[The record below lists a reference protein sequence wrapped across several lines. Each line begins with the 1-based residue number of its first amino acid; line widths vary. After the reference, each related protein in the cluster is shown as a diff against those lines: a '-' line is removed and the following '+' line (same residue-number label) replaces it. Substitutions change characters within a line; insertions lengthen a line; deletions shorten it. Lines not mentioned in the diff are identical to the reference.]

1 MKVLWLLWT
10 FLLSGIVP
18 ALAAQPQPAPIEI
31 KLQHGDAAE
40 TRTRDQLLRLLR
52 TYDASRWIF
61 TRSVVIDSSPGVIP
75 HSHPVLTL
83 NTRHFK
89 DDDLLLSTFL
99 HENLHHFLSQNHEK
113 AEAAKKELRA
123 VFPKVP
129 VGYPDGADSE
139 DSGYT
144 HLIVNYLEYQADKEL
159 LGELRAFAVFEFW
172 TMDHYRWLYRRIF
185 EDGYQIG
192 PIVRKNGLFPKARDE
207 KPAAAPVPSS

>member
-61 TRSVVIDSSPGVIP
+61 TRSVVIDSSPKVIP

-83 NTRHFK
+83 STRHLK

-129 VGYPDGADSE
+129 VGYPDGADS
-139 DSGYT
+139 DDAGYA
-144 HLIVNYLEYQADKEL
+144 HLIVNYLEYRADKEL
-159 LGELRAFAVFEFW
+159 LGEQRAFQVLQFW
-172 TMDHYRWLYRRIF
+172 MADHYRWLYRQIL
-185 EDGYQIG
+185 ESGYQIG
-192 PIVRKNGLFPKARDE
+192 PIVRKNGLIPGE
-207 KPAAAPVPSS
+207 PAERAPVS

>member
-61 TRSVVIDSSPGVIP
+61 TRSVVIDSSPGVLP

-129 VGYPDGADSE
+129 VGYPDGGRLRGFGLYPSDRELPGVSGGQGVARRVASLRRVRVLDHGSLPLALSQDLRGRVPDRADRE
-139 DSGYT
+139 EERP
-144 HLIVNYLEYQADKEL
+144 L
-159 LGELRAFAVFEFW
+159 
-172 TMDHYRWLYRRIF
+172 
-185 EDGYQIG
+185 
-192 PIVRKNGLFPKARDE
+192 P
-207 KPAAAPVPSS
+207 